1 MEKGTV
7 QWFNSTKGFGFI
19 KPEAGGGDIFVHIR
33 QVELAG
39 LDKLTDGQSIGYEIE
54 NNKGKKTAINLQ
66 LL

>member
-7 QWFNSTKGFGFI
+7 QWFNHTKGFGFI

-33 QVELAG
+33 EVERAG

-54 NNKGKKTAINLQ
+54 NNKGKKAAINLQ